1 MKNNF
6 LNKKAKLPVGGSW
19 AELYGILSDLLKRRS
34 YLLPLAE
41 EFNLIDKALKQYF
54 IGVKECSIEGFKI
67 KGKCEENKIYNL
79 PYKVKQKYA
88 TTTKK
93 WIVNIEEIKK

>member
-1 MKNNF
+1 MKNICF
-6 LNKKAKLPVGGSW
+6 DKKAKLPPGGSW

-54 IGVKECSIEGFKI
+54 VGVKECSIEGFKI
-67 KGKCEENKIYNL
+67 KGKCEENKTYNL
-79 PYKVKQKYA
+79 PYRIKQKYG
-88 TTTKK
+88 TKTKK
-93 WIVNIEEIKK
+93 WVVNIEEIKK